1 MGLSKIK
8 SFSKLKENEVNEIIE
23 SMDHIVRFKGDLIC
37 RQHDPS
43 DSFYIIVKGSASVTV
58 NVEKKDE
65 EKNIDEGDKDVDE
78 DLDEEEKKPEQE
90 EVATIETLG
99 FFGEGALIAGE
110 EKELCTATV
119 TVSSEKCVLLR
130 LKRSKFLKLMKSN
143 TTFTSEGSDD
153 KEGDD
158 NKSIIEQM
166 KETRRERTKSNRL
179 LMQNRNNSDL

>member
-1 MGLSKIK
+1 
-8 SFSKLKENEVNEIIE
+8 VNEIIE
-23 SMDHIVRFKGDLIC
+23 NMDRIVRFKGDPVC

-43 DSFYIIVKGSASVTV
+43 DCFYIIVKGSASVTV

-65 EKNIDEGDKDVDE
+65 EKNIDKGDKDVDE
-78 DLDEEEKKPEQE
+78 DVDEEEKKPEQE
-90 EVATIETLG
+90 EVAKIETLG

-110 EKELCTATV
+110 ETELCTATV

-130 LKRSKFLKLMKSN
+130 LKRSNFLKLMKTN
-143 TTFTSEGSDD
+143 TTFTRTEENDE
-153 KEGDD
+153 EGDD

-179 LMQNRNNSDL
+179 LMQNRNSGDLLGSGGSTNT